1 MPLYAITFVA
11 RNKDNKSIPDFKQRS
26 NVFLTSLEL
35 DDPELQSQFED
46 FVAKG
51 KIGELSRF
59 YVAVNERN
67 PVEVNKN
74 VTIFL
79 INNPSYNPAR
89 LPAKIYSISMNG
101 KNALTKKWLFDF
113 DSSDKNL
120 LDQFVNDIIAS
131 GFVKQDILIH
141 KSISGYH
148 IIIPHG
154 FDTRNIMLKW
164 NDIVTLKRDDMW
176 LKTYQTNQWK
186 VYTYDSSIK
195 NQPDAKWIVIQRLSF
210 GKL

>member
-1 MPLYAITFVA
+1 MPLHAIMFVS
-11 RNKDNKSIPDFKQRS
+11 RNKDNKSIPDFKKRS

-35 DDPELQSQFED
+35 DDPELQSQFEN

-67 PVEVNKN
+67 PIEVNKS

-89 LPAKIYSISMNG
+89 LPAKPYSISMNG

-131 GFVKQDILIH
+131 GFLKQDILIH

-148 IIIPHG
+148 IILPHG
-154 FDTRNIMLKW
+154 FDTRNIMSKW
-164 NDIVTLKRDDMW
+164 NATVTLKRDDMW
-176 LKTYQTNQWK
+176 LKTYQTNQ
-186 VYTYDSSIK
+186 
-195 NQPDAKWIVIQRLSF
+195 
-210 GKL
+210 

>member
-113 DSSDKNL
+113 DSSDNKL
-120 LDQFVNDIIAS
+120 LNEFINDILES
-131 GFVKQDILIH
+131 GFVKQDIFIH

-148 IIIPHG
+148 IILPHG

-176 LKTYQTNQWK
+176 LKTYQTNQ
-186 VYTYDSSIK
+186 
-195 NQPDAKWIVIQRLSF
+195 
-210 GKL
+210 